1 MIFYWLFSDIIYTAL
16 TAYVSNLCEGD
27 PIIVLEFMLLGDL
40 RSFLRTKRIDER
52 NEAIYVNSKVIDSG
66 LEQDDI
72 LNMNLDVARGV
83 EYLKTKA
90 VSVFGVCNNW

>member
-1 MIFYWLFSDIIYTAL
+1 MTAC
-16 TAYVSNLCEGD
+16 TSNVCQGD
-27 PIIVLEFMLLGDL
+27 PVIVLEFMLLGDL
-40 RSFLRTKRIDER
+40 RSFLRTKRVDER
-52 NEAIYVNSKVIDSG
+52 SEAIYVNSKVIDSG

-90 VSVFGVCNNW
+90 VSVFGPISFTVS